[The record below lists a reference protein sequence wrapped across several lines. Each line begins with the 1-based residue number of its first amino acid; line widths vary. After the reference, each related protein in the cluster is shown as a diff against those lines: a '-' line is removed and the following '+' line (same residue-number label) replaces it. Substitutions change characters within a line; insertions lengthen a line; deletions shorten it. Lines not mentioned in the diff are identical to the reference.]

1 MHRSLQVEYKIVGN
15 MASPNIEFIY
25 KIVDSATNIPI
36 TPAKKLPD
44 NYILPT
50 SDLDEKSGFVHMST
64 KAQVSGTLNKFFA
77 TSTSTKDFVYLLKAP
92 LRPLEQKGLIR
103 WEAPDASVCGP
114 RGGEGM
120 FAHIYD
126 DRKFRLSHD
135 EIESAVEVVS
145 EVGQQDW
152 TQALSKIAE
161 DGWFV

>member
-1 MHRSLQVEYKIVGN
+1 
-15 MASPNIEFIY
+15 MASQDIQFIY
-25 KIVDSATNIPI
+25 KIVDSTTNVPI
-36 TPAKKLPD
+36 TSAQKLPD

-50 SDLDEKSGFVHMST
+50 SDLDQKSGFVHMST

-77 TSTSTKDFVYLLKAP
+77 TSKSTKTSVYLLKAP
-92 LRPLEQKGLIR
+92 LRRLENKGLIR

-126 DRKFRLSHD
+126 DRKFKLGNA
-135 EIESAVEVVS
+135 EVESAIEVS
-145 EVGQQDW
+145 SDLGQQDW
-152 TQALSKIAE
+152 IQALSEIDK

>member
-1 MHRSLQVEYKIVGN
+1 
-15 MASPNIEFIY
+15 MASEDIQFIY
-25 KIVDSATNIPI
+25 KIVDSTTNIPI
-36 TPAKKLPD
+36 TSAHKLPG

-77 TSTSTKDFVYLLKAP
+77 TSTSTRDSVYLLKAS
-92 LRPLEQKGLIR
+92 LRPLEDKGLIR
-103 WEAPDASVCGP
+103 WKAPDASVCGP

-126 DRKFRLSHD
+126 NRKFRLSND
-135 EIESAVEVVS
+135 EVESAVEVVS

-152 TQALSKIAE
+152 TQALSKVTE

>member
-1 MHRSLQVEYKIVGN
+1 
-15 MASPNIEFIY
+15 MASQDVQFIY
-25 KIVDSATNIPI
+25 KIVDSATKIPI
-36 TPAKKLPD
+36 TSAHKLPD

-77 TSTSTKDFVYLLKAP
+77 TSISTRDFVYLLKAS
-92 LRPLEQKGLIR
+92 LRPLEDKGLIR

-126 DRKFRLSHD
+126 DRKFKLSGD

-145 EVGQQDW
+145 EIGQQDW
-152 TQALSKIAE
+152 KQALSKVTE
-161 DGWFV
+161 DGWFL